1 MSAASCRRHVS
12 APTMGYQHAVYLEYK
27 SRDVPFAIGMGVGY
41 YLSVLPRPSLGYH
54 MSDGTHRSVEQR
66 GAS

>member
-1 MSAASCRRHVS
+1 
-12 APTMGYQHAVYLEYK
+12 MGYQHAVYLEYK

-41 YLSVLPRPSLGYH
+41 YLSVLPHPSLGYH
-54 MSDGTHRSVEQR
+54 MPDGTHRSVEQR